1 MTAFVNRRR
10 GPRRPAPA
18 LLPLALLLG
27 AVLFGTEAR
36 ADAVV
41 LTGGE
46 IVIDS
51 TLRVITVNLT
61 GPGLSISSRIDD
73 LPLSPLS
80 NIYFS
85 SSIGCGCDGFGS
97 VTFGGL
103 TVSGFNGGGSFTQ
116 TTVTG
121 SITLLGNFDNTLGLP
136 PFPITV
142 NYTGTGVLF
151 SSPTR
156 TVFTI
161 TSPVPEPATLA
172 LLGAGLAGVAA
183 ARRRRKSKSKS
194 G

>member
-1 MTAFVNRRR
+1 MTRFVERPRR
-10 GPRRPAPA
+10 PLRPAPA

-27 AVLFGTEAR
+27 VVLFGAEAR

-61 GPGLSISSRIDD
+61 GPGLSISSRVDD
-73 LPLSPLS
+73 PPLSPSSNRFLS
-80 NIYFS
+80 A
-85 SSIGCGCDGFGS
+85 SIGCGCDGSGL
-97 VTFGGL
+97 VTFNGL
-103 TVSGFNGGGSFTQ
+103 TVGGFNGGGSFTQ

-121 SITLLGNFDNTLGLP
+121 SITLLGNFDGTFGQP

-142 NYTGTGVLF
+142 NFTGTGVLF

-161 TSPVPEPATLA
+161 NSPVPEPATLV
-172 LLGAGLAGVAA
+172 LLGTGLAGVAA
-183 ARRRRKSKSKS
+183 ARRRRKSKQS

>member
-1 MTAFVNRRR
+1 MTDFVNRRR
-10 GPRRPAPA
+10 GPRPLAPA

-27 AVLFGTEAR
+27 VLLFGAEAR
-36 ADAVV
+36 ADTVV

-61 GPGLSISSRIDD
+61 GSGLSIRSRVDD
-73 LPLSPLS
+73 FPLSPLS
-80 NIYFS
+80 NSYIS
-85 SSIGCGCDGFGS
+85 ASIGCGCDGSGL
-97 VTFGGL
+97 VTFNGL

-116 TTVTG
+116 TTITG
-121 SITLLGNFDNTLGLP
+121 SITLLGNFDGTLGQP

-161 TSPVPEPATLA
+161 TSPVPEPATLV
-172 LLGAGLAGVAA
+172 LLGTGLAGVAA
-183 ARRRRKSKSKS
+183 ARRRRRKSQS